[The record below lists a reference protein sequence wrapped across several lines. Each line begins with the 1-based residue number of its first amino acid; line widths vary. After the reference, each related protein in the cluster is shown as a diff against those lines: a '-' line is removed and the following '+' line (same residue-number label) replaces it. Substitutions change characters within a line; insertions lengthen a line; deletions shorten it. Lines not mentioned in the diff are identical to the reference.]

1 MKLCMVGCGRW
12 GKAYLKT
19 IQKIRSIS
27 VEWIILRKSKPKI
40 EGNYNF
46 SYNLN
51 DLLEKEKVDGVII
64 VSPPDTH
71 FEFAK
76 ICIKKR
82 IPILIEKP
90 FTASYKQSKF
100 LIEEFNKHKLV
111 CMVGYQHL
119 YSEKYKLLKKKNP
132 KIGKIDNIY
141 SISLSDGPFRK
152 KISVIRDWGSH
163 EVALAI
169 DLFDDLPK
177 SVIIKKINKNC
188 TNLFKGVYSL
198 NMKFSRGRQ
207 FYSLFGNQSLF
218 KKNHLIL
225 EYEKGLIYQ
234 DNLSQYGNLTISKN
248 KFQNLDEIFQSYSFP
263 LESLIKEFQKNVK
276 NKNYSTNM
284 YLSLNVNKILD
295 QLERKALSH

>member
-1 MKLCMVGCGRW
+1 MVGCGRW

-19 IQKIRSIS
+19 IQNIRSIS
-27 VEWIILRKSKPKI
+27 VEWIILRKSQPKI

-46 SYNLN
+46 SYDLN

-82 IPILIEKP
+82 IPVLIEKP
-90 FTASYKQSKF
+90 FTISYEQSKF
-100 LIEEFNKHKLV
+100 LTEEFSKHNLV

-119 YSEKYKLLKKKNP
+119 YTEKYKLLKKKKPN
-132 KIGKIDNIY
+132 IGEIENIY
-141 SISLSDGPFRK
+141 SISLSEGPFRK

-177 SVIIKKINKNC
+177 SLIIKRINKKY
-188 TNLFKGVYSL
+188 TNRFKGIYSL
-198 NMKFSRGRQ
+198 QMKFSKGRQ
-207 FYSLFGNQSLF
+207 FNSLFGNQSLF
-218 KKNHLIL
+218 KKNHLLL
-225 EYEKGLIYQ
+225 EYDNGLIYQ
-234 DNLSQYGNLTISKN
+234 DNLSQYGNLTFSEN
-248 KFQNLDEIFQSYSFP
+248 KFQNFDEIFQSYSSP
-263 LESLIKEFQKNVK
+263 LESSIKEFQKKVK
-276 NKNYSTNM
+276 NKNCSTNM

-295 QLERKALSH
+295 QLERKTVSN